1 MTARSRTLEAVRTAS
16 AWLLAWR
23 AGRVALHCAAANL
36 GGGARGGGAGR
47 GKGLRLLGPM
57 YGLGGDILRLLR
69 LRRLR
74 EHRAC
79 AYGSLGALAALIYLY
94 CPTKFSIRLVR
105 YF

>member
-1 MTARSRTLEAVRTAS
+1 
-16 AWLLAWR
+16 
-23 AGRVALHCAAANL
+23 
-36 GGGARGGGAGR
+36 
-47 GKGLRLLGPM
+47 M

-79 AYGSLGALAALIYLY
+79 AYGSLGGGPNLFILSY
-94 CPTKFSIRLVR
+94 TKFIIVISIR